1 MLIAPPIVA
10 LQLIALGVAGT
21 VLLASGFAWRI
32 LRRWDIGSGSE
43 LQLRLERQLLAL
55 VSGRIEP
62 EFERLESGNHAKYN
76 NDYLITLQGLSDEK
90 HGENYHGQS
99 QSDAGIQSTAGQA
112 IHRTKPQHHLLSG
125 MAGDAGR
132 RANRAEKP
140 ARIAGLFRWAL
151 CSMPNRSGGMPGDS
165 GHYASAQA
173 SGVVALPCAPSQNTL
188 QSSLS
193 SLFVFGGY
201 IEVSGSSGN
210 PAPP

>member
-1 MLIAPPIVA
+1 MP
-10 LQLIALGVAGT
+10 
-21 VLLASGFAWRI
+21 LLARFPRLTAQIEAAVPDEPRVAKFHRQLMTL
-32 LRRWDIGSGSE
+32 LRRW
-43 LQLRLERQLLAL
+43 
-55 VSGRIEP
+55 VKT

-140 ARIAGLFRWAL
+140 ARIAGLFSRAL
-151 CSMPNRSGGMPGDS
+151 CS
-165 GHYASAQA
+165 
-173 SGVVALPCAPSQNTL
+173 
-188 QSSLS
+188 
-193 SLFVFGGY
+193 
-201 IEVSGSSGN
+201 VSIRIT
-210 PAPP
+210 